1 VKKDMVD
8 RRIYRFGTQVF
19 VTVSKEIGLLGEDV
33 EVIIYNKMDST
44 ALNGFIDPS
53 ENDFWR
59 CIADIADQRKETKE
73 IAITIDVMLENAK
86 REKINE
92 K

>member
-1 VKKDMVD
+1 MGMVD
-8 RRIYRFGTQVF
+8 RKIYRFGAQVF
-19 VTVSKEIGLLGEDV
+19 VTVGKEIGLLGEDV
-33 EVIIYNKMDST
+33 EVIIYDKMNNT

-59 CIADIADQRKETKE
+59 CISDIADQRKETKE
-73 IAITIDVMLENAK
+73 IAVTIDVMLENAE

>member
-1 VKKDMVD
+1 MVD
-8 RRIYRFGTQVF
+8 RRIYRFGAQVF
-19 VTVSKEIGLLGEDV
+19 VTVGKEIGLLGEDV
-33 EVIIYNKMDST
+33 EVIVYDKMNNT

-59 CIADIADQRKETKE
+59 CIADIADQRKETEE
-73 IAITIDVMLENAK
+73 IAITIDVMLENVE